1 MEKKEMLTDMKEI
14 STLLKN
20 CRTIAV
26 VGLSPKENRPSNQV
40 ARYLQDVG
48 YRIIPVNP
56 GQKEILGETCYP
68 SLLDIPEPVD
78 VVDIFRRSEEVLPVV
93 EQAVKIKA
101 KAVWMQQGIINEEA
115 ARLARSNGL
124 AVVMDRCMK
133 IDHAS
138 LL

>member
-1 MEKKEMLTDMKEI
+1 MVTNLKEI
-14 STLLKN
+14 STILKT
-20 CRTIAV
+20 CKTIAV

-56 GQKEILGETCYP
+56 GQEEILGEICYP
-68 SLLDIPEPVD
+68 NLLAIPEPVD

-93 EQAVKIKA
+93 EQAVAIKA
-101 KAVWMQQGIINEEA
+101 RAVWMQQGIVNEEA
-115 ARLARSNGL
+115 ARLARSHGL